1 MNIVQI
7 ENSVNDLIKSF
18 DEATFI
24 YDFLLAYD
32 TPKSII
38 KRLRDG
44 GLNLSKNDSEILWKK
59 KIFFKAIKD
68 ADLHLEIERL
78 KSEPTVISHLP
89 RFIITTDYDKLL
101 AIDTKNQD
109 SLDIPFF
116 ELDRHYAFF
125 LPLAGMEKAQ
135 FKIENP
141 ADVKAAE
148 KMAKLYDEIK
158 KDNPTT
164 KAEEV
169 HGLNV
174 FLSRLL
180 FCFFAEDT
188 EIFSKNIFTNAI
200 KSHTQ
205 ANGSDLKEY
214 LERLFKVL
222 NTDYPIRSNLPEHLD
237 VFQYVNG
244 GLFRE
249 EYTIPQFTYKSRN
262 AIIECGE
269 LNWKDINPD
278 IFGSMIQA
286 VVTPEH
292 RGGLGMHYT
301 SVPNIMKV
309 IEPLFL
315 NELYQGFEYNK
326 NQPQKLENLLYRLS
340 KLKIFD
346 PACGSGNFLIIAYK
360 ELRFLEI
367 KIIQRLEQLQQAVT
381 GFEEKQLALIPK
393 AQQNLAAM
401 YQRKLFSNIQLTQF
415 YGIELDDF
423 AHEVAMLSLWLAQ
436 HQMNMKFKE
445 EFGQSNPTLPLKD
458 GGNITHGNAT
468 SVDWEIICPKKIGD
482 EVYILG
488 NPPYLG
494 RSLRSKEQQEDMD
507 RVFRSFGNYKD
518 LDYIACWFFK
528 GVSFIKNSS
537 SCLAFVSTNSI
548 CQGTQVNLLWPQL
561 LSRGVKIHF
570 CYQPYKWTNNA
581 KSQAGVSVVTIGLC
595 SVDKKTTK
603 KIYNDRNVKI
613 VENISPYLTEGRNLI
628 IVNRFEPIAI
638 LPEISLGNAPKDDG
652 GLILSLDE
660 QRVLE
665 KIDPSI
671 LKFVKKFI
679 GAEEFINNTF
689 RYCLWIEDADLS
701 EALKYEEINRRLE
714 VCRSMRARSKKIPT
728 QKLAKY
734 PHRFGE
740 IRYKPTNSIII
751 PSVSSERR
759 DYIPIGF
766 LDGSFI
772 VSNSAFVIYDAE
784 PWVFAVVSSNMHN
797 IWVKSV
803 AGRLESRIRYSSQL
817 CYNTFPFPPI
827 VPHQKTELEKLVY
840 RVLDERET
848 HSEKTLALLYDPDKM
863 PKNLKEAHKELD
875 LAIERCYRSKP
886 FENDEER
893 LEYLFKLYEQMIADD
908 KSKGTLFELKKKSKK
923 VNSI

>member
-7 ENSVNDLIKSF
+7 ENSITNLINSY
-18 DEATFI
+18 DENIFI
-24 YDFLLAYD
+24 YDFLSAYD

-38 KRLRDG
+38 KRLKDG
-44 GLNLSKNDSEILWKK
+44 GLNLSKITGEVLWKK
-59 KIFFKAIKD
+59 KILFKAVKET
-68 ADLHLEIERL
+68 DLHLEIDRL
-78 KSEPTVISHLP
+78 KSESSVISHLP
-89 RFIITTDYDKLL
+89 RFIIATDFDKFL

-109 SLDIPFF
+109 SLDISFF
-116 ELDRHYAFF
+116 DLAKHFAFF

-148 KMAKLYDEIK
+148 KMAKLYDEIN

-164 KAEEV
+164 TSEEV

-188 EIFSKNIFTNAI
+188 EIFTKGLFTNSI

-205 ANGSDLKEY
+205 ADGSDLKNY

-222 NTDYPIRSNLPEHLD
+222 NTDYPDRNDLPEYLNI
-237 VFQYVNG
+237 FQYVNG

-249 EYTIPQFTYKSRN
+249 EYPIPKFTYKSRN

-315 NELYQGFEYNK
+315 NELHKEFENYK
-326 NQPQKLENLLYRLS
+326 NQPQKLDNLLYRLS

-360 ELRFLEI
+360 ELRLLEI
-367 KIIQRLEQLQQAVT
+367 KIIQRLEELKQVVT

-393 AQQNLAAM
+393 AQQSLAAM

-468 SVDWEIICPKKIGD
+468 RLNWETICPKREGD
-482 EVYILG
+482 EIYILG

-494 RSLRSKEQQEDMD
+494 YSLQSKDQKEDLSI
-507 RVFRSFGNYKD
+507 VFKGIKGYKN
-518 LDYIACWFFK
+518 LDYIACWFLK
-528 GVSFIKNSS
+528 GSRYIQDYNAKV
-537 SCLAFVSTNSI
+537 AFVSTNSI
-548 CQGTQVNLLWPQL
+548 CQGEQVASLWPTIFGKNL
-561 LSRGVKIHF
+561 EIDFAYPSF
-570 CYQPYKWTNNA
+570 KWENNA
-581 KSQAGVSVVTIGLC
+581 KGKAAVICIIVGIRNLKKAPKILFNNAFKHEVT
-595 SVDKKTTK
+595 
-603 KIYNDRNVKI
+603 
-613 VENISPYLTEGRNLI
+613 NINPYLVEGSNIFIEKRNSPISNIQPIIRGSGFSDDGNLI
-628 IVNRFEPIAI
+628 LTTSEKDKI
-638 LPEISLGNAPKDDG
+638 LLSNPELSTYIKKVVGSYELINKIERWCIWVTDEDATKILRIPEISK
-652 GLILSLDE
+652 
-660 QRVLE
+660 RVKQVELFR
-665 KIDPSI
+665 
-671 LKFVKKFI
+671 LK
-679 GAEEFINNTF
+679 
-689 RYCLWIEDADLS
+689 
-701 EALKYEEINRRLE
+701 
-714 VCRSMRARSKKIPT
+714 SKKATTI
-728 QKLAKY
+728 LAAAQPFKVAED
-734 PHRFGE
+734 RFNS
-740 IRYKPTNSIII
+740 KNSIVV
-751 PSVSSERR
+751 PRVSSERR
-759 DYIPIGF
+759 KYIPIDF
-766 LDGSFI
+766 VKEDTV
-772 VSNSAFVIYDAE
+772 VSDSAQAIYA
-784 PWVFAVVSSNMHN
+784 PQTWVFAIITSTMHMV
-797 IWVKSV
+797 WVKAI
-803 AGRLESRIRYSSQL
+803 AGRLKSDYRYSSAL
-817 CYNTFPFPPI
+817 CYNTFPLPYLTKE
-827 VPHQKTELEKLVY
+827 QKDELEKHVY
-840 RVLDERET
+840 RILEERELE
-848 HSEKTLALLYDPDKM
+848 SEKTLSHLYDPDKM
-863 PKNLKEAHKELD
+863 PACLRDAHFQLD
-875 LAIERCYRSKP
+875 LAVDRCYRSRP
-886 FENDEER
+886 FENDKER
-893 LEYLFKLYEQMIADD
+893 LELLFKLYEQMIVER
-908 KSKGTLFELKKKSKK
+908 KTNGTLFELAKKSKK
-923 VNSI
+923 NKK